1 MFLQSFQSCE
11 EHLVFL
17 IFLVHSNTWGRGSSH
32 RTEKEH
38 MIKTEEKRIWMNS
51 ILSIKTGE
59 KRIKVNPKG
68 ESERQGGASPGMPG
82 TEQREMK
89 LHVCKED
96 NVLQA

>member
-17 IFLVHSNTWGRGSSH
+17 IFLVNSNTWGRGSSH

-51 ILSIKTGE
+51 IFSIKTGE

-68 ESERQGGASPGMPG
+68 ESERQGGARGVILSC
-82 TEQREMK
+82 QRPVGNS
-89 LHVCKED
+89 LP
-96 NVLQA
+96 LPWQSGSI